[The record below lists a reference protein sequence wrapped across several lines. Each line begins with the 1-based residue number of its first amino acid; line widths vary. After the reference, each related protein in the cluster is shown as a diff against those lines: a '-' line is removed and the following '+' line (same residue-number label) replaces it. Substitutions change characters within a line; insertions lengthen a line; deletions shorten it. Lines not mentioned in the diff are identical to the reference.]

1 MIELNGFHGTDKE
14 KSSVYEKTG
23 FSLKRYTLGQEVANA
38 QRNKH
43 SKSPGS
49 FGYGFYMFLDDREM
63 ATLFSKKF
71 HKEEN
76 VVIYELKLKIDEQN
90 LLDLRDNEERKRYNA
105 FFKSIEK
112 RIEEQMER
120 MKKTSNHQSLP
131 DGIALEVYCT
141 YLKTKEKII
150 VKSIMGE
157 SYTTDTK
164 IRSFVN
170 NCTEVCIRDGEIVS
184 RFERCD

>member
-14 KSSVYEKTG
+14 KASVYDKKG
-23 FSLKRYTLGQEVANA
+23 FSLKPYTLGQEAANA

-43 SKSPGS
+43 SKRPGS
-49 FGYGFYMFLDDREM
+49 FGYGFYMFLEDRDM
-63 ATLFSKKF
+63 ATLFSRKF
-71 HKEEN
+71 YKEED
-76 VVIYELKLKIDEQN
+76 VVIYELELKIDEQN
-90 LLDLRDNEERKRYNA
+90 LLDLRDNEEKKRYYA

-112 RIEEQMER
+112 RIAEQMER
-120 MKKTSNHQSLP
+120 MKKTSNHQSLE
-131 DGIALEVYCT
+131 DGIALELYCT
-141 YLKTKEKII
+141 YLKTRETII

-157 SYTTDTK
+157 SYTTNTK

>member
-14 KSSVYEKTG
+14 KASVYDKKG
-23 FSLKRYTLGQEVANA
+23 FSLKRYTLGEETVNA
-38 QRNKH
+38 QRNKP

-49 FGYGFYMFLDDREM
+49 LGYGFYMFLDDREM

-76 VVIYELKLKIDEQN
+76 IVIYELELKIDEQN
-90 LLDLRDNEERKRYNA
+90 LLDLRNNEERKRYNA
-105 FFKSIEK
+105 FFKSMEEKIE
-112 RIEEQMER
+112 ER
-120 MKKTSNHQSLP
+120 MKKMKKTNNHQSLA
-131 DGIALEVYCT
+131 DGIALEFYCT
-141 YLKTKEKII
+141 YLKTRETII

-164 IRSFVN
+164 IRSFFN